1 MVMRGTFVLFVA
13 LSVSVGCSSDGA
25 TAVAPSPR
33 GSWSLSTVA
42 GAALPFVASS
52 GGDFGLVELTGQK
65 LVINDNTFTLVE
77 SYRQTV
83 NGTTVTMADSLVGWA
98 VVNAQTAHLTTSD
111 GVDAMAE
118 LQGGRLLVNGGLP
131 FVYERQ

>member
-1 MVMRGTFVLFVA
+1 MRAATLVLA
-13 LSVSVGCSSDGA
+13 SLIASIGCSSDGT
-25 TAVAPSPR
+25 TAVAPTPR

-98 VVNAQTAHLTTSD
+98 VVDAQTAHLTTSD

-118 LQGGRLLVNGGLP
+118 LQGERLLVKGGLP
-131 FVYERQ
+131 FLYERQ